1 MHRLVGRVP
10 HGVLVWRPFSS
21 PRTIIMNRLRD
32 TTSPYLLQHADNP
45 VDWYPWG
52 EEALLRARVEHK
64 PILLSIG
71 YSACHWCHVMAHE
84 SFADAGIAALMNR
97 LFVNIKVDREE
108 RPDLDKIYQAAHLL
122 LTQANGG
129 WPLTMFLTPDDQ
141 VPYFGGTYFPNT
153 PRHGRAGFA
162 DVLTRVADAYA
173 ERGAQMAEFKQGMVK
188 ALAAQLAGTEDQPG
202 GFEPALM
209 ARAVLQFTQSFDTT
223 YGGFGGAPKFPHPQ
237 ALALLLAEHA
247 PLVEFSLRAMAAGG
261 LVDHVGG
268 GFYRYSTD
276 AHWSIPHFEKM
287 LYDNA
292 ALLGLYAEVGA
303 TRDQGDLS
311 AVACAIADWLV
322 ADMQEV
328 AGGFHSSIDADAAG
342 EEGSYY
348 VWTRDEVSSVLG
360 ADYEKFAINYGLD
373 GAANFAGRWH
383 LRRRA
388 ARRDQPLTPPEANTR
403 AQLRK
408 LYDARA
414 QRVAPAHDDKILSAW
429 NALTIRALAST
440 GRLLAR
446 PDYVGAATRAL
457 DFLIAQHWRSGR
469 LLATSRA
476 GVASMA
482 AYLDDYAFLLA
493 ATLELLSCR
502 WRRSDMDFAI
512 ALAEVLLTEFE
523 DRERGG
529 FYFTARD
536 HERLLV
542 RVRTFSDDALPA
554 GNVIAAEALLTLA
567 HLLGE
572 PRYQR
577 AAERGLSAATQA
589 AQRWPQGHASALL
602 ATYRLAGAVPHVILR
617 GDDEVEIAAWRALL
631 AAHTGKLAH
640 CYAVPQEDSA
650 LPGLLGAR
658 VAQAGAVVTAYVC
671 RGERCSAAATSRE
684 DFLRALSA

>member
-1 MHRLVGRVP
+1 
-10 HGVLVWRPFSS
+10 
-21 PRTIIMNRLRD
+21 MNRLRD
-32 TTSPYLLQHADNP
+32 ATSPYLLQHADNP

-52 EEALLRARVEHK
+52 EEALLRARAENK

-84 SFADAGIAALMNR
+84 SFADRDIAALMNR
-97 LFVNIKVDREE
+97 LFINIKVDREE
-108 RPDLDKIYQAAHLL
+108 RPDLDKIYQAAHQLL
-122 LTQANGG
+122 SQANGG

-141 VPYFGGTYFPNT
+141 VPYFGGTYFPNS
-153 PRHGRAGFA
+153 PRHGRPGFA
-162 DVLTRVADAYA
+162 DVLTRVAQTYQQ
-173 ERGAQMAEFKQGMVK
+173 RGAQMDEFKQGMVT
-188 ALAAQLAGTEDQPG
+188 ALAAQLAGSENVDG

-209 ARAVLQFTQSFDTT
+209 ARAVLQFTQSFDAT

-303 TRDQGDLS
+303 TRNLPDLS
-311 AVACAIADWLV
+311 AVARATADWLV
-322 ADMQEV
+322 ADMQEL
-328 AGGFHSSIDADAAG
+328 AGGFHASIDADAAG

-348 VWTRDEVSSVLG
+348 VWDRDEVSSLLG
-360 ADYEKFAINYGLD
+360 ADYARFAANYGLD
-373 GAANFAGRWH
+373 GAANFAARWH
-383 LRRRA
+383 LRRPA
-388 ARRDQPLTPPEANTR
+388 ARRAQPLTPPDAATR
-403 AQLRK
+403 GQLRK
-408 LYDARA
+408 LYDART
-414 QRVAPAHDDKILSAW
+414 QRVAPRHDDKILTAW
-429 NALTIRALAST
+429 NALTIRALATT

-446 PDYVGAATRAL
+446 PDYVAAASRAL
-457 DFLIAQHWRSGR
+457 DFLIARHWRAGH

-476 GVASMA
+476 GVASVP

-493 ATLELLSCR
+493 ASLELLSYR
-502 WRRSDMDFAI
+502 WRRSDVDFAI
-512 ALAEVLLTEFE
+512 ALAEVLLTDFE
-523 DRERGG
+523 DYERGG

-554 GNVIAAEALLTLA
+554 GNVMAAEALLTLA

-577 AAERGLSAATQA
+577 AAERGLGAATEA

-602 ATYRLAGAVPHVILR
+602 ATYRHASAPPHVIVR
-617 GDDEVEIAAWRALL
+617 GDDEVEIAVWRELL
-631 AAHTGKLAH
+631 TAHTGKLAR
-640 CYAVPQEDSA
+640 CYAIPRDERA
-650 LPGLLGAR
+650 LPGLLEAR
-658 VAQAGAVVTAYVC
+658 VARAGAAVTAYVC
-671 RGERCSAAATSRE
+671 RGEHCSAAVTTRE
-684 DFLRALSA
+684 DFLRALGA

>member
-1 MHRLVGRVP
+1 
-10 HGVLVWRPFSS
+10 
-21 PRTIIMNRLRD
+21 MNRLRD
-32 TTSPYLLQHADNP
+32 AASPYLLQHADNP

-52 EEALLRARVEHK
+52 EEALARARAEHK

-84 SFADAGIAALMNR
+84 SFEDADIAALMNR
-97 LFVNIKVDREE
+97 LFINIKVDREE
-108 RPDLDKIYQAAHLL
+108 RPDLDKIYQAAHQL

-153 PRHGRAGFA
+153 PRHGRPGFA
-162 DVLTRVADAYA
+162 DVLARVAHAYA
-173 ERGAQMAEFKQGMVK
+173 EHGAQMAEFKQGMVK
-188 ALAAQLAGTEDQPG
+188 ALGAQLAGTEDEAG

-209 ARAVLQFTQSFDTT
+209 ARAVLQFTQSFDATH
-223 YGGFGGAPKFPHPQ
+223 GGFGGAPKFPHPQ
-237 ALALLLAEHA
+237 ALALLLADHA
-247 PLVEFSLRAMAAGG
+247 PLVEFTLRAMAAGG

-276 AHWSIPHFEKM
+276 AQWSIPHFEKM

-303 TRDQGDLS
+303 TRDQADLR
-311 AVACAIADWLV
+311 AVACAAADWLLTE
-322 ADMQEV
+322 MQD
-328 AGGFHSSIDADAAG
+328 ARGGFHSSIDADAAG

-348 VWTRDEVSSVLG
+348 VWARDEVSALLG
-360 ADYEKFAINYGLD
+360 ADYGSFAACYGLD
-373 GAANFAGRWH
+373 GAPNFEGRWH
-383 LRRRA
+383 LRRTA
-388 ARRDQPLTPPEANTR
+388 ASRDQPLTPPAADTR
-403 AQLRK
+403 AHLRK

-414 QRVAPAHDDKILSAW
+414 QRVAPGHDDKILTAW
-429 NALTIRALAST
+429 NALTIRALAAA

-446 PDYVGAATRAL
+446 PDYVDAASRAL
-457 DFLIAQHWRSGR
+457 DFLIARHWHGGR
-469 LLATSRA
+469 LLATSRHGTA
-476 GVASMA
+476 TVP
-482 AYLDDYAFLLA
+482 AYLDDYAFLLS
-493 ATLELLSCR
+493 ATLELLGCR
-502 WRRSDMDFAI
+502 WRRSDVDFAI

-523 DRERGG
+523 DSDRGG

-542 RVRTFSDDALPA
+542 RVRTFSDDALPS
-554 GNVIAAEALLTLA
+554 GNVIAGEALLTLA

-572 PRYQR
+572 PRYQH
-577 AAERGLSAATQA
+577 AAERTFSAATEA

-602 ATYRLAGAVPHVILR
+602 ATYRLASAPPHVVLR

-631 AAHTGKLAH
+631 ATRAGKLAH
-640 CYAVPQEDSA
+640 CYAIPREDA
-650 LPGLLGAR
+650 TLPGLLGAR
-658 VAQAGAVVTAYVC
+658 VAQAGAAVTAYVC
-671 RGERCSAAATSRE
+671 RGEQCSAPATSRE